1 MKTLLLFL
9 LLLSSKSWA
18 QTDSSFARLLASVND
33 IEIKDSLPLTT
44 ENWTLQRID
53 SNDVKKW
60 FRAIIGTGINNRLKN
75 RSYFLAGKISSHPS
89 FDILFI
95 LEEKKKSD
103 SVQVMHLITTKN
115 SGQYISSLEVAVNGN
130 KRQSVYN
137 TSSTLFP
144 DFTLRKNELMTI
156 GDKSLLNIEN
166 YRITDNGRFM
176 LY

>member
-1 MKTLLLFL
+1 MKPLLLFFL
-9 LLLSSKSWA
+9 FLPFKSWS
-18 QTDSSFARLLASVND
+18 QTDSSFARFLASANEM
-33 IEIKDSLPLTT
+33 EIKDSLPLTT
-44 ENWTLQRID
+44 DNWDLQRID

-60 FRAIIGTGINNRLKN
+60 FRAIIGSGINNRLKN
-75 RSYFLAGKISSHPS
+75 RSYFLAGKISSHPG
-89 FDILFI
+89 FDIIFI

-115 SGQYISSLEVAVNGN
+115 SGQYISSLEVAVNGS

-144 DFTLRKNELMTI
+144 DFTLRKNELMSF
-156 GDKSLLNIEN
+156 GDKSLLNIKN

>member
-1 MKTLLLFL
+1 MKTLLLFFL
-9 LLLSSKSWA
+9 FLSFKSWS
-18 QTDSSFARLLASVND
+18 QTDSSFARFVSSANEID
-33 IEIKDSLPLTT
+33 IKDSLQLTT

-115 SGQYISSLEVAVNGN
+115 SGQYISSLQVAISGN

-137 TSSTLFP
+137 TSSTLFR
-144 DFTLRKNELMTI
+144 DFTLRKNELITLS
-156 GDKSLLNIEN
+156 DKTLLNIEN